1 MCIRWQGV
9 VRNVLMRIKMRKAKK
24 GRVKKIDGKKLKIG
38 VVVSQ
43 FNDNITKPML
53 EGALET
59 LKENKVKEKNTR
71 VVWVPGSF
79 EIPLACQRLA
89 ETKKFDALI
98 ALGCVIK
105 GETDHYYYIAD
116 ATTDGIMEVILDFNL
131 PIGFGVITTNN
142 LKQAQIRSRGKH
154 NKGREAAEAA
164 LALVEI

>member
-1 MCIRWQGV
+1 ML
-9 VRNVLMRIKMRKAKK
+9 NAKK
-24 GRVKKIDGKKLKIG
+24 GKVKQVDGSKLKIG

-43 FNDNITKPML
+43 FNDNITKSML

-89 ETKKFDALI
+89 ETKKFNALI

-116 ATTDGIMEVILDFNL
+116 GVTDGIMEVILDFNI
-131 PIGFGVITTNN
+131 PIGFGVLMCKN
-142 LKQAQIRSRGKH
+142 LKQSQARSRGKH

-164 LALVEI
+164 LAMV